1 MDAAR
6 AGGHGERLE
15 PEAAQEI
22 ADCASRRAHLGEAL
36 PGGVEVEDEPVRTLE
51 AVGAASPHEGGD
63 HALFREVDKRGRV
76 VGGDVV
82 DRPPSRLGTSTVAIQ
97 SGKCRG
103 GLLHEVAIA
112 LYPLGEALE
121 GPTDVR
127 ARAEPSRQPPRRSGG
142 EVELGQPGLREELAL
157 GVAYLDLASPGGD
170 LSGHSR
176 LTSPAAV
183 PIASGCPAQEPGRT
197 VSVLPVFQISTD
209 RRHRRS

>member
-97 SGKCRG
+97 SRAQTEGR
-103 GLLHEVAIA
+103 
-112 LYPLGEALE
+112 LGCPPE
-121 GPTDVR
+121 GRTHAVPGAAVR
-127 ARAEPSRQPPRRSGG
+127 ASGGSRRDREQPPFIRDPLEPLNATVAEPDP
-142 EVELGQPGLREELAL
+142 
-157 GVAYLDLASPGGD
+157 
-170 LSGHSR
+170 
-176 LTSPAAV
+176 
-183 PIASGCPAQEPGRT
+183 
-197 VSVLPVFQISTD
+197 
-209 RRHRRS
+209 